1 MYERIKRILDEW
13 DPIELLYLNADEY
26 LQIAEELADTIN
38 KDFTPRSVYIA
49 LKHALEIYGVD
60 FRNSNEECMEAA
72 KRILLSLQEN

>member
-13 DPIELLYLNADEY
+13 DPIGLLYLNADEY

-60 FRNSNEECMEAA
+60 FRNFNEECMEAA

>member
-13 DPIELLYLNADEY
+13 DPIGLLYLNADEY

-60 FRNSNEECMEAA
+60 FRNSNEECIEAA